1 MIRAIF
7 IILLC
12 LAFSPAYAQE
22 PGGEA
27 PRDFVLPAAVDAD
40 AFIDAVRS
48 AVDLN
53 PAVKS
58 AIAQRTEAK
67 QTRREAKAA
76 LLPTVGVG
84 VSGQREFSSSFG
96 DEADILVERSRP
108 RERVDARLYGQ
119 QLLFDS
125 GATFAR
131 MDAAD
136 VRMDEAEANT
146 EVVANQITLDAI
158 SAYLEVVQF
167 RLLRRVGEELV
178 ARHDDILGQ
187 VTERYDNGV
196 GSIQDVARVAARK
209 ATAQAQLASF
219 DRGLAGAISR
229 YQQLFQVEPGVFER
243 PQLVAGADSVE
254 EESLSQALTANPAL
268 ARATANARAAQLDQK
283 AIERGNLP
291 SVSVAVDATKF
302 GVFENNDNYDVRGR
316 LVMDYDLFAGGARKA
331 RERQAIQRTRQAQ
344 FQEDQARLEV
354 ERDVRIA
361 IRELGVL
368 NRQLETLQFALKAN
382 RDARDA
388 FVQQFAVA
396 RGTLLDLLQAEQDYF
411 SAAITLLDGRLER
424 DLAHYR
430 VMAQTG
436 ELLPAFGVS
445 FSFASAQEIWGR
457 N

>member
-1 MIRAIF
+1 MKWVSL
-7 IILLC
+7 IITLSVASLPV
-12 LAFSPAYAQE
+12 LAQE
-22 PGGEA
+22 
-27 PRDFVLPAAVDAD
+27 DTLPARALTLPAPVDPD
-40 AFIDAVRS
+40 AFIAAVRG
-48 AVDLN
+48 AVDIN
-53 PAVKS
+53 PSVKA

-67 QTRREAKAA
+67 QTRREAKSS

-84 VSGQREFSSSFG
+84 ISGQQQLSSSFG

-108 RERVDARLYGQ
+108 RERVDARLYGE

-131 MDAAD
+131 MDAAEE
-136 VRMDEAEANT
+136 RMDEAEANT
-146 EVVANQITLDAI
+146 AVVANDITLEAI
-158 SAYLEVVQF
+158 RAYLEVVQF
-167 RLLRRVGEELV
+167 RQLRLVGENLV

-187 VTERYDNGV
+187 VTQRYDNGV

-209 ATAQAQLASF
+209 ATAQAQLARF
-219 DRGLAGAISR
+219 DRGLASAISR
-229 YQQLFQVEPGVFER
+229 YQQLFQVEPQVFER
-243 PQLVAGADSVE
+243 PSLVAAAASGEEDSLV
-254 EESLSQALTANPAL
+254 QALTGNPSL
-268 ARATANARAAQLDQK
+268 ARASANARAAELDQK

-361 IRELGVL
+361 QRDLDVL
-368 NRQLETLQFALKAN
+368 IRQLETLQFALKAN
-382 RDARDA
+382 REARDA
-388 FVQQFAVA
+388 FVEQFAVA

-424 DLAHYR
+424 DMAHYR
-430 VMAQTG
+430 LMAQTG
-436 ELLPAFGVS
+436 DLLPAFGIT
-445 FSFASAQEIWGR
+445 FSFTTGAQIWGR
-457 N
+457 E